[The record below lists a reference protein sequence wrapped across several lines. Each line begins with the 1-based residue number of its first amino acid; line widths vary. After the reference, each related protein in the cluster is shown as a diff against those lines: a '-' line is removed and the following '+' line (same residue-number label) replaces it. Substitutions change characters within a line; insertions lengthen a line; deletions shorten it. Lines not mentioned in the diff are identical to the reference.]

1 MKMQRNGGKRPR
13 SGKQGA
19 KDNPSHLRSA
29 LGQKQALGQ
38 PALQPHAAAAP
49 KAGRAAPASPLR
61 GEPASPLRGE
71 PASPLRGEAAVR
83 LDRVGGF
90 RARGDRQRVD
100 PTSSTS
106 VLVEGGRAADSR
118 EAVLVVGAIP
128 RAIPRPLTPRPDIQ
142 LPGISVENVDWD
154 DASDASYLSPLSR
167 WARLEREL
175 MRRLKELGVAEPRCR
190 VDLREGRAVWLDEVG
205 TPVVEARAQVL
216 CTLALPSLALTMG
229 WADPVLACVSVARFD
244 ALPDEQ
250 NLLDDESAR
259 DIALRAADASG
270 AEYVFRMPAPNVDY
284 FLGVRA
290 LRPTG
295 AALTLTPGSP
305 VGLVLRGLAD
315 LRRALTH
322 RAEPTHALRARF
334 LELGRTFGERATS
347 DFKDTEWVGRL
358 QRASKLLTT
367 LAARLTPPT
376 FTAIAAGF
384 PAADSL
390 SKDVAIELTDALA
403 LLADEWSAFSS

>member
-19 KDNPSHLRSA
+19 KDNPSHLRAS
-29 LGQKQALGQ
+29 
-38 PALQPHAAAAP
+38 LQPPAVAAP
-49 KAGRAAPASPLR
+49 RAAKGAR
-61 GEPASPLRGE
+61 V
-71 PASPLRGEAAVR
+71 AADLAAQVR

-90 RARGDRQRVD
+90 RARTDRPRAE
-100 PTSSTS
+100 PTSATS
-106 VLVEGGRAADSR
+106 MIAENGRAAESR
-118 EAVLVVGAIP
+118 AEAAIIP
-128 RAIPRPLTPRPDIQ
+128 RAIPRPLTPRPDLQ

-154 DASDASYLSPLSR
+154 DASDPAYLSPLSR
-167 WARLEREL
+167 WGRLEREL
-175 MRRLKELGVAEPRCR
+175 MRRLKELGVTDPRCR
-190 VDLREGRAVWLDEVG
+190 VDLKEGRAVWVDELG
-205 TPVVEARAQVL
+205 SPVVEARAQIL

-229 WADPVLACVSVARFD
+229 WADPVLASVSLARFD
-244 ALPDEQ
+244 GIPEEQ

-284 FLGVRA
+284 FLGVRS
-290 LRPTG
+290 LRPAAG
-295 AALTLTPGSP
+295 ALSLTPGSP

-315 LRRALTH
+315 LRGAVGSSASELGGVRPGASPPISWGTQS
-322 RAEPTHALRARF
+322 THALRARF
-334 LELGRTFGERATS
+334 VELGRVLAERATT
-347 DFKDTEWVGRL
+347 DFRETEWVGRL

-367 LAARLTPPT
+367 LAARLNPPT

-390 SKDVAIELTDALA
+390 SRDVAIELTDALA
-403 LLADEWSAFSS
+403 LLADEWSAFTS

>member
-19 KDNPSHLRSA
+19 KDNPSHLRA
-29 LGQKQALGQ
+29 AAVREGI
-38 PALQPHAAAAP
+38 PPHASPP
-49 KAGRAAPASPLR
+49 KAGRVQERVAVQP
-61 GEPASPLRGE
+61 
-71 PASPLRGEAAVR
+71 VR
-83 LDRVGGF
+83 LDRVGVTF
-90 RARGDRQRVD
+90 RARGPRVD

-106 VLVEGGRAADSR
+106 VIVENGRAADS
-118 EAVLVVGAIP
+118 ALHGALNVGLLP

-154 DASDASYLSPLSR
+154 DASDPAYLSPLSR

-175 MRRLKELGVAEPRCR
+175 MRRLKELGATDPRCR
-190 VDLREGRAVWLDEVG
+190 VDLKEGRAVWADDTG
-205 TPVVEARAQVL
+205 TPVAEARTQVL

-229 WADPVLACVSVARFD
+229 WADPVLASVSVARFEG
-244 ALPDEQ
+244 APDEQ
-250 NLLDDESAR
+250 ELLDDESAR
-259 DIALRAADASG
+259 DMALRAADASG

-290 LRPTG
+290 IRP
-295 AALTLTPGSP
+295 AAGSLTLTPGSP
-305 VGLVLRGLAD
+305 VGLVLRGLAE
-315 LRRALTH
+315 LRRALTQ
-322 RAEPTHALRARF
+322 RAEPTHAVRARF
-334 LELGRTFGERATS
+334 IELGRVFAERASS

-358 QRASKLLTT
+358 QRAAKLLTT
-367 LAARLTPPT
+367 LAARLSPPT

-390 SKDVAIELTDALA
+390 ARDVAIELTDALA
-403 LLADEWSAFSS
+403 LLADEWSAFTS

>member
-19 KDNPSHLRSA
+19 KDNPSHLRSTLA
-29 LGQKQALGQ
+29 QPTLGQ
-38 PALQPHAAAAP
+38 PTLGPKPVAQPALAHAAAP
-49 KAGRAAPASPLR
+49 KAGRAAQ
-61 GEPASPLRGE
+61 
-71 PASPLRGEAAVR
+71 AVR

-106 VLVEGGRAADSR
+106 MLVETGRPADSR
-118 EAVLVVGAIP
+118 QDAVHVVGAIP

-154 DASDASYLSPLSR
+154 DASDAAYLSPLSR

-190 VDLREGRAVWLDEVG
+190 VDLREGRAIWMDAAG

-229 WADPVLACVSVARFD
+229 WADPVLECVSVGRFD
-244 ALPDEQ
+244 AVPDEQ

-290 LRPTG
+290 LRAAAG
-295 AALTLTPGSP
+295 AQSITPGSP

-315 LRRALTH
+315 LRRALTQL
-322 RAEPTHALRARF
+322 AEPTLGLRARF
-334 LELGRTFGERATS
+334 LELGRLFGDRAAT